1 MEKGRTF
8 PSDMTISIPFPK
20 YFPKVFQTVL
30 LFPRT
35 SGLPIQGEK
44 VRLLHTE
51 RKKGTGQ

>member
-8 PSDMTISIPFPK
+8 PSDMTISIP
-20 YFPKVFQTVL
+20 FPKVFQTVL